1 MVFRFLTLQRQGREV
16 GDSLNQ
22 QTFQRRGLSRIA
34 SKNLQASQEKV
45 VERKNRAGR
54 KNFQADLQGAASHRT
69 EVIFVR
75 VWERDDRDHVADT
88 NINHH
93 AEFVQDARQRGAER
107 NQLEDLVL
115 SDDRA
120 TAVIGTISTKPEVAG
135 RPLGAWLV
143 SHDGHPIR
151 FMRRAIPRGGYW

>member
-1 MVFRFLTLQRQGREV
+1 MASRLDGRHLDMFFRFLTLQRQGRQV

-22 QTFQRRGLSRIA
+22 QIFQRRGLTRIA

-45 VERKNRAGR
+45 VERKNRAGT
-54 KNFQADLQGAASHRT
+54 KHFQADLQGAARYRT
-69 EVIFVR
+69 DVIFVH
-75 VWERDDRDHVADT
+75 VWERDHRNHVANT

-115 SDDRA
+115 SDDGA
-120 TAVIGTISTKPEVAG
+120 TAV
-135 RPLGAWLV
+135 
-143 SHDGHPIR
+143 
-151 FMRRAIPRGGYW
+151 